1 MLQLFR
7 RQPKSAI
14 GIDLGSSAIK
24 IVELVREDKRFRVS
38 NYGFVSLTE
47 SNDGRGLPQ
56 RLTQL
61 AVGDVANLIRRLLTA
76 MGFERSAPPAAIA
89 VSVFS
94 SFSTLIEMPLMSES
108 EVGQAVQFE
117 ARKVI
122 PVPLSEVVM
131 EWTVLQRERDPKL
144 PKDQPPWLRFLG
156 VGRPS
161 VPAGAEGKAI
171 QVMVAAVPRE
181 VLSRSVSTASQA
193 GLKLLFLEVETFSL
207 ARALADQTPDPS
219 LLIDIGA
226 RSTNFSI
233 IEEGFVSL
241 THTVEIAGHDFTRAT
256 AEGLNILPAR
266 AEERKQTQG
275 LSGGGGEG
283 QIAHLML
290 SYVEALT
297 TEAERVLGLH
307 ERSGSKVQRIV
318 LAGGSARLAKL
329 AEYVSTK
336 LGRPVEIARPFKS
349 LLYPEML
356 QAQLEEL
363 GPSFAVAVGLAQK
376 ALSG

>member
-14 GIDLGSSAIK
+14 GIDIGSSAVK
-24 IVELVREDKRFRVS
+24 IVELAWEDKRFRVS
-38 NYGFVSLTE
+38 NYGSVSVTE
-47 SNDGRGLPQ
+47 SDDDRGLPR

-61 AVGDVANLIRRLLTA
+61 AVGDVANLIRTLLAA
-76 MGFERSAPPAAIA
+76 MGFGRSAPPAAIA
-89 VSVFS
+89 VPVFS

-144 PKDQPPWLRFLG
+144 LKDQAPWLRLLG
-156 VGRPS
+156 I
-161 VPAGAEGKAI
+161 GKGSSPPGTASKNI
-171 QVMVAAVPRE
+171 QVMLAAVPRE

-241 THTVEIAGHDFTRAT
+241 THTVEIAGYNLTRAT

-275 LSGGGGEG
+275 LAGGGGEG

-290 SYVEALT
+290 SYIEVLT

-307 ERSGSKVQRIV
+307 ERSGVKVQRIV
-318 LAGGSARLAKL
+318 LAGGSARLTKL

-336 LGRPVEIARPFKS
+336 LGRPIEIAQPFKN
-349 LLYPEML
+349 LLYPEAL
-356 QAQLEEL
+356 KVQLEEL
-363 GPSFAVAVGLAQK
+363 GPSFAVAIGLAQK